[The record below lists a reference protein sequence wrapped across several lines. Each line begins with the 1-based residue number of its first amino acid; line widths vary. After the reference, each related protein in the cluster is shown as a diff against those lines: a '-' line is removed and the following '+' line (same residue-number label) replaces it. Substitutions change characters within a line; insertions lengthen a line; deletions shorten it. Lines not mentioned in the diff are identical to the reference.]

1 MTKNESKYF
10 NTAEKMDKAFLEIL
24 GKKDFEYITVKEIC
38 AEAGVN
44 RSTFYL
50 HYETVADL
58 LSESVEYITRN
69 FLDGI
74 NQEAGE
80 FISKIQTCPRD
91 ELFLITPKYLVPYLE
106 YVRDNR
112 KLFMIALENAGSLE
126 LHNSYKGLFQYVIEP
141 VLDRFDVPKR
151 ERNYIVMFYIKGIMS
166 IVEKWISDGCR
177 DEIDFISEIIMK
189 CVAKPNN

>member
-1 MTKNESKYF
+1 
-10 NTAEKMDKAFLEIL
+10 MDKAFLEIL

-58 LSESVEYITRN
+58 LSESVEYITRH
-69 FLDGI
+69 FLDSI

-80 FISKIQTCPRD
+80 FISKIQACPRD
-91 ELFLITPKYLVPYLE
+91 ELYLITPKYLVPYLE
-106 YVRDNR
+106 YVKDNR

-126 LHNSYKGLFQYVIEP
+126 LRNSYKGLFQYVIEP
-141 VLDRFDVPKR
+141 VLDRFDVPKG
-151 ERNYIVMFYIKGIMS
+151 ERDYIVMFYIKGIMS

-177 DEIDFISEIIMK
+177 DEIDFISDIIMK